1 MQTESVLPPGLLP
14 VPFEPGD
21 SALISCRV
29 GPGHEKR
36 VCLGESVLEMGRGWG
51 EGRLGLWVK

>member
-21 SALISCRV
+21 SALICRV
-29 GPGHEKR
+29 GPGHEKKG
-36 VCLGESVLEMGRGWG
+36 LPWESVLEMGEDGE